1 MEINEAN
8 TIVCVDGD
16 LRLAALQKFL
26 ASKKLFFPFYNKN
39 YLQHSIH
46 QLLCKNVANQW
57 GNYFGD
63 LTELCLGFEFIN
75 QQGQVLRYSLLWNDM
90 PLSNLKNLWIGRGD
104 KLGCFSKVWLKLMA
118 VSDAYFIPDKTGNMN
133 IKKQSVLTKMI
144 EEVLCMTIP
153 S

>member
-16 LRLAALQKFL
+16 ISLVELQKFL
-26 ASKKLFFPFYNKN
+26 APKKLFFPFYSQRHA
-39 YLQHSIH
+39 QHSMH
-46 QLLCKNVANQW
+46 QLLSKNIANQW
-57 GNYFGD
+57 ANYFGN

-75 QQGQVLRYSLLWNDM
+75 IHGQVLHYSMLWNDI

-104 KLGCFSKVWLKLMA
+104 SFGCFSKVWLKLMA
-118 VSDAYFIPDKTGNMN
+118 WSDAHFMLERTSN
-133 IKKQSVLTKMI
+133 IKKKSVLDKII
-144 EEVLCMTIP
+144 EEVLCITIP